1 MNPRELATVATL
13 AFISAASLT
22 SAADSPAPPDTE
34 TATSRPL
41 PPGEAAAGFRV
52 PPGFS
57 VQVFAAEP
65 DVRNPV
71 AMAWDSRGRLWIAEN
86 FTYAELPTNFDLR
99 LRDRVIIFEDADG
112 DGRFDRRSVFT
123 DDVKMLTSVELG
135 IGGVWMMCPP
145 RLLF

>member
-1 MNPRELATVATL
+1 MNHRALATVVNL
-13 AFISAASLT
+13 ALIGVAPPS

-86 FTYAELPTNFDLR
+86 FTYAELPTNFDFR

-112 DGRFDRRSVFT
+112 NGRFDKRTVF
-123 DDVKMLTSVELG
+123 
-135 IGGVWMMCPP
+135 
-145 RLLF
+145 